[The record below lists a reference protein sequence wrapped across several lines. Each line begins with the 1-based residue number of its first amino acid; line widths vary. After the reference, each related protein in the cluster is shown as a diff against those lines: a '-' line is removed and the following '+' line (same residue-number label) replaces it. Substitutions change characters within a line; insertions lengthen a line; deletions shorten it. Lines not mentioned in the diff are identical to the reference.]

1 MKVQSDESRLKD
13 PVCGMEVSYKTAA
26 DEFEYGGRMYYFCAS
41 VCREAF
47 EAEPEK
53 YIPNRH
59 QHRLRHN
66 SDIGS

>member
-1 MKVQSDESRLKD
+1 MKHQHDELDFKD

-26 DEFEYGGRMYYFCAS
+26 EEFEYGGRMYYFCAR

-47 EAEPEK
+47 EAQPGK
-53 YIPNRH
+53 YIPDYH

-66 SDIGS
+66 PDIRS

>member
-1 MKVQSDESRLKD
+1 MKHQIDERSFKD

-26 DEFEYGGRMYYFCAS
+26 EEFKYGGRMYYFCAR
-41 VCREAF
+41 VCCEAF

-53 YIPNRH
+53 YIPDHH